1 MRSVS
6 HIFHG
11 HKLLPLLFKC
21 PQLSLLDITCFRKF
35 IQEVFSRKLNSRMAA
50 DSNMAPEEKPS
61 TTPVKRAVHK
71 IRTASLV
78 FSLARGWQQWASDRN
93 LKQAQEPPGWVP
105 SAGDVSAQP
114 VQERHFEKWPVPSTK
129 RDQRKDDEKPSANA
143 SVTTGDAENKSRE
156 SDEAL
161 NKVNIKSKEVLKTVV
176 SKAYERASDVS
187 LLSGRYENNDSSSET
202 INFKEELNGI
212 DKILNGKLSPTI
224 RRKCSNRVS
233 DLIKG
238 YKEDKLGTR
247 EELLLKHHD
256 DSMDAED
263 SGYGEAED
271 RLEPEDNGREVTPVK
286 IKQPSL

>member
-35 IQEVFSRKLNSRMAA
+35 IQKVLSRKLNSRMAA

-114 VQERHFEKWPVPSTK
+114 VQERHFEKWPAPSTK

-202 INFKEELNGI
+202 INFKEVSRGSCA
-212 DKILNGKLSPTI
+212 GATCMQVMGMQTG
-224 RRKCSNRVS
+224 RK
-233 DLIKG
+233 
-238 YKEDKLGTR
+238 E
-247 EELLLKHHD
+247 
-256 DSMDAED
+256 
-263 SGYGEAED
+263 
-271 RLEPEDNGREVTPVK
+271 GR
-286 IKQPSL
+286 S